1 MIFGILDRYIL
12 KKYLMS
18 FFFTVLLFTLIAVAI
33 DFADKVDS
41 YISEPV
47 TMKEIIFDY
56 TLKFIIHINSLLWPL
71 FALISVIFFTSRM
84 AFDSEIISILN
95 AGISYR
101 RLLRPYMV
109 GASIIAGLLMIANHT
124 IVPQGNKTR
133 IDFEQT
139 YVWKH
144 QDKGKKE
151 NIHMFIGPHT
161 KIFIERFNQKDKVA
175 TGVKLEEYDGNRINY
190 ILTAKR
196 MKWTGESDKT
206 KNAKDSLDNSPPANW
221 QLNGYVART
230 IDGEKEYLNV
240 GLRKKMDTLI
250 NLTPK
255 DFVQYLNAKE
265 QMSTKELKAAIDK
278 EIKRGL
284 GTPKKFEVEVF
295 RRTSEPFSII
305 ILTLIGVAVSARKV
319 RGGMGLHLAIGIGL
333 GALFV
338 FVSKFSATFAF
349 NSGFSAIYGVWLP
362 NMVFLAIAIV
372 LSIKAQ
378 M

>member
-12 KKYLMS
+12 KKYLKS

-47 TMKEIIFDY
+47 TLKQIIFDY
-56 TLKFIIHINSLLWPL
+56 TLKFILHINSLLWPL

-84 AFDSEIISILN
+84 AFDSEIISVLN

-101 RLLRPYMV
+101 RLLRPYLV
-109 GASIIAGLLMIANHT
+109 GAGIIAGLLMIANHT

-133 IDFEQT
+133 INFEQT

-161 KIFIERFNQKDKVA
+161 KIFIERFNQKESVA
-175 TGVKLEEYDGNRINY
+175 TGVKLEKYDGNRITY

-196 MKWTGESDKT
+196 MKWKDSSKL
-206 KNAKDSLDNSPPANW
+206 AKDSLATKTPANW
-221 QLNGYVART
+221 QLDGYVART
-230 IDGEKEYLNV
+230 IDGEKEYLKV

-250 NLTPK
+250 NLTPN

-265 QMSTKELKAAIDK
+265 QMSTKELKAAIAK
-278 EIKRGL
+278 EKKRGL
-284 GTPKKFEVEVF
+284 GTPKKFEIEVL

-333 GALFV
+333 GAMFI

-349 NSGFSAIYGVWLP
+349 NSSFPAVYGVWLP
-362 NMVFLAIAIV
+362 NIVFLVIAVV
-372 LSIKAQ
+372 LSVKAQ

>member
-1 MIFGILDRYIL
+1 MFLGILDRYII
-12 KKYLMS
+12 KKYLKS

-47 TMKEIIFDY
+47 TVREIIFDY
-56 TLKFIIHINSLLWPL
+56 TFKFILHINSLLWPL

-101 RLLRPYMV
+101 RLLFPYLV
-109 GASIIAGLLMIANHT
+109 SASIIAGLLMLANHT
-124 IVPQGNKTR
+124 IVPKGNKTR
-133 IDFEQT
+133 INFEQT
-139 YVWKH
+139 YVWKD

-151 NIHMFIGPHT
+151 NIHMFVGPHT
-161 KIFIERFNQKDKVA
+161 KIFIERFNQRDSVA
-175 TGVKLEEYDGNRINY
+175 TGVRLEEYEGNHITY
-190 ILTAKR
+190 ILKARR
-196 MKWTGESDKT
+196 MKWKG
-206 KNAKDSLDNSPPANW
+206 LPGNW
-221 QLNGYVART
+221 QLEGYVGRT

-250 NLTPK
+250 HLTPK
-255 DFVQYLNAKE
+255 DFVQYLNEKE
-265 QMSTKELKAAIDK
+265 QMSTTELNAAIAK
-278 EIKRGL
+278 QIKRGL
-284 GTPKKFEVEVF
+284 GTPKKFKIEVL

-319 RGGMGLHLAIGIGL
+319 RGGMGLHLAVGIGL
-333 GALFV
+333 GALFI
-338 FVSKFSATFAF
+338 FVSKFSTTFAF
-349 NSGFSAIYGVWLP
+349 NSSFPAIYGVWLP
-362 NMVFLAIAIV
+362 NIIFLAIAII

>member
-1 MIFGILDRYIL
+1 MFLGVLDRYII

-47 TMKEIIFDY
+47 TVREIIFDY

-101 RLLRPYMV
+101 RLLRPYLV
-109 GASIIAGLLMIANHT
+109 GAGIIAGLLMLANHT

-133 IDFEQT
+133 INFEQT
-139 YVWKH
+139 YVWKDL
-144 QDKGKKE
+144 DKGKKE
-151 NIHMFIGPHT
+151 NIHMFVGPHT
-161 KIFIERFNQKDKVA
+161 KIFIARFNQKDSIA
-175 TGVKLEEYDGNRINY
+175 TDVRLEEYEGNHITY
-190 ILTAKR
+190 VLKAKR
-196 MKWTGESDKT
+196 MKWQG
-206 KNAKDSLDNSPPANW
+206 PPGNW
-221 QLNGYVART
+221 QLDGYVART
-230 IDGEKEYLNV
+230 IDGEREYLKV
-240 GLRKKMDTLI
+240 GLRQKMDTLI

-255 DFVQYLNAKE
+255 DFVQYLNEKE
-265 QMSTKELKAAIDK
+265 QMSTVELKAAINK
-278 EIKRGL
+278 QIKRGL
-284 GTPKKFEVEVF
+284 GTPKKFEIEVL

-319 RGGMGLHLAIGIGL
+319 RGGMGLHLAVGIAL
-333 GALFV
+333 GALFI
-338 FVSKFSATFAF
+338 FVSKFSTTFAF
-349 NSGFSAIYGVWLP
+349 NSSFPAIYGVWLP
-362 NMVFLAIAIV
+362 NMVFLIIAIA

>member
-1 MIFGILDRYIL
+1 MILGILDRYII

-47 TMKEIIFDY
+47 TIKEIIFDY
-56 TLKFIIHINSLLWPL
+56 TLKFILHINSLLWPL

-84 AFDSEIISILN
+84 AFDSEIISVLN

-109 GASIIAGLLMIANHT
+109 GASIISGMLMLANHT

-133 IDFEQT
+133 INFEQT

-161 KIFIERFNQKDKVA
+161 KIFIERFNQEQSVA
-175 TGVKLEEYDGNRINY
+175 TGVKLEEYDGNRLTY

-196 MKWTGESDKT
+196 MKWKDPAQQIS
-206 KNAKDSLDNSPPANW
+206 KDSVDEKAPANW
-221 QLNGYVART
+221 QLDGYVART
-230 IDGEKEYLNV
+230 IDGEHEYLKV

-284 GTPKKFEVEVF
+284 GTPKKFEIEVL

-333 GALFV
+333 GAMFI
-338 FVSKFSATFAF
+338 FVSKFSTTFAF
-349 NSGFSAIYGVWLP
+349 NSSFPAIYGVWLP
-362 NMVFLAIAIV
+362 NMVFLVIAIV

>member
-1 MIFGILDRYIL
+1 MILGILDRYII

-47 TMKEIIFDY
+47 TLQEIIFDY
-56 TLKFIIHINSLLWPL
+56 TLKFVLHINSLLWPL

-84 AFDSEIISILN
+84 AFDSEIISVLN
-95 AGISYR
+95 AGVSYR

-109 GASIIAGLLMIANHT
+109 AAGIIAGVLMIANHT

-161 KIFIERFNQKDKVA
+161 KIFIERFNQDESVA
-175 TGVKLEEYDGNRINY
+175 TGVKLEEYDGNRITY

-196 MKWTGESDKT
+196 MKWKGGSQLSVLDTT
-206 KNAKDSLDNSPPANW
+206 KEKANW
-221 QLNGYVART
+221 QLDSYVART

-250 NLTPK
+250 NLTPD

-265 QMSTKELKAAIDK
+265 QMSTKELSAAIDK
-278 EIKRGL
+278 EKKRGL
-284 GTPKKFEVEVF
+284 GTPKKYKIEIL

-333 GALFV
+333 GALFI
-338 FVSKFSATFAF
+338 FVSKFSTTFAF
-349 NSGFSAIYGVWLP
+349 NSSFPAIYGVWLP
-362 NMVFLAIAIV
+362 NIVFLIIAIV

>member
-1 MIFGILDRYIL
+1 MFLGILDRYIL

-47 TMKEIIFDY
+47 TLKEIIFDY
-56 TLKFIIHINSLLWPL
+56 TLKFILHINSLLWPL

-84 AFDSEIISILN
+84 AFDSEIISVLN

-109 GASIIAGLLMIANHT
+109 GAGIIAGLLMIANHT

-151 NIHMFIGPHT
+151 NIHMFIGPNT
-161 KIFIERFNQKDKVA
+161 KIFIERFNQKEAVA
-175 TGVKLEEYDGNRINY
+175 TGVKLEKYDGNRITY
-190 ILTAKR
+190 ILSAKR
-196 MKWTGESDKT
+196 MTWQGGKKRTST
-206 KNAKDSLDNSPPANW
+206 ADSLKDKNQANW
-221 QLNGYVART
+221 KLEGYVART
-230 IDGEKEYLNV
+230 IDGEKEYLKV

-250 NLTPK
+250 NLSPK

-265 QMSTKELKAAIDK
+265 QMSTKELKAAIAK
-278 EIKRGL
+278 EKKRGL
-284 GTPKKFEVEVF
+284 GTPKKFEIEIL

-319 RGGMGLHLAIGIGL
+319 RGGMGLHLAIGVGL
-333 GALFV
+333 GAMFI
-338 FVSKFSATFAF
+338 FVSKFSATFAY
-349 NSGFSAIYGVWLP
+349 NSSFPAVYGVWLP
-362 NMVFLAIAIV
+362 NMVFLVIAVV
-372 LSIKAQ
+372 LSVKAQ